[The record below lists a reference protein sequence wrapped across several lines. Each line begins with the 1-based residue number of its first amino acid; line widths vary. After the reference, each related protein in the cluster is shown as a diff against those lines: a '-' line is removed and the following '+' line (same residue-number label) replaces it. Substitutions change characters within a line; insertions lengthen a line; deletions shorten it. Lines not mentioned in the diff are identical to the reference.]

1 MSFRK
6 NLEYLRKSKK
16 LSQEELANKL
26 NVSRQSVSKWESG
39 AAYPETEKILAICK
53 IFDCTL
59 DDLMNQNIQEDELEE
74 KRTYT
79 FNDFLK
85 GVTDIVDRSI
95 KMVTSMNG
103 KSLIR
108 FLFEL
113 CILFLLIL
121 LLRIPFDYISSRGSS
136 VFLYVEGTFFE
147 LLLGLWRFLV
157 DIVYLVVASVSFVYV
172 YKVRFLDM
180 FDEATEED
188 IYNKKKVVKK
198 EFTVEEEKEIKLER
212 QKIQVKHDFGVFSFF
227 GKIALFFVKCL
238 VVFSSLFVIFFF
250 LGSVAS
256 LVVVSSWMFQGIFY
270 FSILLLLLALIV
282 FLGMLIIVL
291 YNFIFNRKTAWKKIL
306 IVLLG
311 TFISFGLSAGI
322 GFLEFKEFTIYNDY
336 RSNVD
341 IDLLVE
347 EFPMSDGLIVGPAYY
362 GANYVEDS
370 ALTDKV
376 RVEVAYSKNFV
387 EAEIHSFVSE
397 EGEES
402 INVST
407 HSSGNS
413 ISIKELYNIFLD
425 NLREKEISADYGY
438 LFDGRITVYS
448 SMENIE
454 KIRNNTMPHY
464 DIGIEGPEN
473 ISTYDNDGYSEEC
486 GCAAEMNE

>member
-26 NVSRQSVSKWESG
+26 NISRQSVSKWESG

-59 DDLMNQNIQEDELEE
+59 DELMNQNIQEEHLEE

-79 FNDFLK
+79 FNDFLES
-85 GVTDIVDRSI
+85 VTDIVDRSI
-95 KMVTSMNG
+95 RMITSMNG

-113 CILFLLIL
+113 GILFLLIL
-121 LLRIPFDYISSRGSS
+121 LLKVPFDYIYSKGANI
-136 VFLYVEGTFFE
+136 FLQGNHDVLRI
-147 LLLGLWRFLV
+147 LLAFWSLLI
-157 DIVYLVVASVSFVYV
+157 DIVYLVVAAISFAYI

-180 FDEATEED
+180 FDDGVKED
-188 IYNKKKVVKK
+188 IYNRQKVVKK
-198 EFTVEEEKEIKLER
+198 EFPVEEGKEIKSKRE
-212 QKIQVKHDFGVFSFF
+212 KVQVRHDFGVFSFF

-238 VVFSSLFVIFFF
+238 IAFCSLFVIFFF
-250 LGSVAS
+250 LGSVAG
-256 LVVVSSWMFQGIFY
+256 LVVVSSWFLQGIFY

-291 YNFIFNRKTAWKKIL
+291 YNFIFNRKTAWKKVL

-311 TFISFGLSAGI
+311 TIISFGLSAGL

-336 RSNVD
+336 RSNIV

-347 EFPMSDGLIVGPAYY
+347 EFPMSEGLIVEPAY
-362 GANYVEDS
+362 GINYVEDS
-370 ALTDKV
+370 NLTDKV

-387 EAEIHSFVSE
+387 EAEIRSFVSE

-402 INVST
+402 INVFI

-413 ISIKELYNIFLD
+413 ISIKGLYNIFLN

-454 KIRNNTMPHY
+454 KIRSNSMPHY
-464 DIGIEGPEN
+464 DIGMAEPEN
-473 ISTYDNDGYSEEC
+473 ICTYDNDGYSEEC
-486 GCAAEMNE
+486 NCATEMDE

>member
-26 NVSRQSVSKWESG
+26 NISRQSVSKWESG

-59 DDLMNQNIQEDELEE
+59 DELMNQNIQEEHLEE

-79 FNDFLK
+79 FNDFLES
-85 GVTDIVDRSI
+85 VTDIVDRSI
-95 KMVTSMNG
+95 KMLTSMNG
-103 KSLIR
+103 KSLLR
-108 FLFEL
+108 FLFEF

-121 LLRIPFDYISSRGSS
+121 LLRIPFNFISSRGSG
-136 VFLYVEGTFFE
+136 VFLYVEGAFFE
-147 LLLGLWRFLV
+147 VLLGMWRFLV

-291 YNFIFNRKTAWKKIL
+291 YNFIFNRKTAWKKVL

-322 GFLEFKEFTIYNDY
+322 GFLEFKEFTIYNNY
-336 RSNVD
+336 RSNIVT
-341 IDLLVE
+341 DLLVE
-347 EFPMSDGLIVGPAYY
+347 EFPMSEGLIVEPAY
-362 GANYVEDS
+362 GINYVEDS

-407 HSSGNS
+407 HSLGNS

-425 NLREKEISADYGY
+425 NLRKKEISADYGY

-454 KIRNNTMPHY
+454 KIRSNSMPHY
-464 DIGIEGPEN
+464 DIGIAEPEN
-473 ISTYDNDGYSEEC
+473 ICTYDNDGYSEEC
-486 GCAAEMNE
+486 NCATEMDK